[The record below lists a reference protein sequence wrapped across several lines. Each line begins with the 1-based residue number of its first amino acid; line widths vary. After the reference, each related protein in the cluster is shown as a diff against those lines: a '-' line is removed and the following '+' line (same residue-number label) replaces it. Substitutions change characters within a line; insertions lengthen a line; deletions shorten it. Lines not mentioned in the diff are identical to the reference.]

1 MAQPLSF
8 VDSSYKEPSASAG
21 SDLQI
26 QNDLVLRPRIGGFY
40 PSVMQGVVDGGRYLA
55 PLAALTGRRM
65 FSAKKRGG
73 GKANNWTRNRERAK
87 VELLRYGKPSAV
99 NVNKYAAFVRKNSR
113 AAAEFLRDYEAR
125 KSKKNKAKPSN
136 RANPR
141 GQVFMKKEA
150 EENSKAAMNEY
161 KKLMTRRN
169 APKVTWNNE
178 KKNRFSPYR
187 NKAVATLK
195 ALKEKHP
202 ELKRRPGNFM
212 TLGKLMRDGNV
223 DKQRE
228 FLRTYGVP
236 LSDEAAVEPAAAPAA
251 AAATKKNRFSP
262 YRTKAAATLKA
273 LKEKHPDLKR
283 RPGNFMTLGKLMRN
297 GNVDKQREFLR
308 TYGVPLSNEAAANAA
323 AEATAA
329 PPVRA
334 ETKAKYT
341 RQEYWNAY
349 RKANAN
355 LKTQGLNPRAENKRK
370 LLESRRLGLNNADF
384 FRTLAAAKTP
394 VTETR
399 KKSPIRAENIEAA
412 TGYLLSLV
420 PQGAKG
426 PSAVQA
432 RQYASM
438 VKTGRENS
446 MEEFIRNYVAK
457 KTKATAK

>member
-65 FSAKKRGG
+65 FSAKRGG

-87 VELLRYGKPSAV
+87 VELQRYGKPSAV
-99 NVNKYAAFVRKNSR
+99 NVNKYAAFVRKNSK
-113 AAAEFLRDYEAR
+113 AAADFLRDYEAR
-125 KSKKNKAKPSN
+125 KKKVNKPK
-136 RANPR
+136 R
-141 GQVFMKKEA
+141 EA

-169 APKVTWNNE
+169 APRVTWNNQKNQNE
-178 KKNRFSPYR
+178 TKKNRFSPYR

-195 ALKEKHP
+195 AMKEKHP

-212 TLGKLMRDGNV
+212 TLGKLMRNGDV
-223 DKQRE
+223 EKQRE
-228 FLRTYGVP
+228 FLK
-236 LSDEAAVEPAAAPAA
+236 S
-251 AAATKKNRFSP
+251 
-262 YRTKAAATLKA
+262 
-273 LKEKHPDLKR
+273 
-283 RPGNFMTLGKLMRN
+283 
-297 GNVDKQREFLR
+297 
-308 TYGVPLSNEAAANAA
+308 YGVPLSNETSDAAAA
-323 AEATAA
+323 ATAA
-329 PPVRA
+329 PA
-334 ETKAKYT
+334 AATKAKYT

-370 LLESRRLGLNNADF
+370 LLESRRLGLNNAEF
-384 FRTLAAAKTP
+384 FRTLAAAPAAPTA
-394 VTETR
+394 VTR

-412 TGYLLSLV
+412 TGYLLSIG

-446 MEEFIRNYVAK
+446 MEKFIRNYVAK

>member
-1 MAQPLSF
+1 
-8 VDSSYKEPSASAG
+8 
-21 SDLQI
+21 
-26 QNDLVLRPRIGGFY
+26 
-40 PSVMQGVVDGGRYLA
+40 MQGVVDGGRYLA

-65 FSAKKRGG
+65 FSAKRGG

-87 VELLRYGKPSAV
+87 VELQRYGKPSAV
-99 NVNKYAAFVRKNSR
+99 NVNKYAAFVRKNSK
-113 AAAEFLRDYEAR
+113 AAADFLRDYEAR
-125 KSKKNKAKPSN
+125 KSKNKAKPSN

-141 GQVFMKKEA
+141 GQVFMKKQA

-169 APKVTWNNE
+169 APRVTWNNQKNQNE
-178 KKNRFSPYR
+178 TKKNRFSPYR

-195 ALKEKHP
+195 AMKEKHP

-212 TLGKLMRDGNV
+212 TLGKLMRNGDV
-223 DKQRE
+223 EKQRE
-228 FLRTYGVP
+228 FLK
-236 LSDEAAVEPAAAPAA
+236 S
-251 AAATKKNRFSP
+251 
-262 YRTKAAATLKA
+262 
-273 LKEKHPDLKR
+273 
-283 RPGNFMTLGKLMRN
+283 
-297 GNVDKQREFLR
+297 
-308 TYGVPLSNEAAANAA
+308 YGVPLSNETSDAAAA
-323 AEATAA
+323 ATAA
-329 PPVRA
+329 PVA
-334 ETKAKYT
+334 ATKAKYT

-370 LLESRRLGLNNADF
+370 LLESRRLGLNNAEF
-384 FRTLAAAKTP
+384 FRTLAAAPAAPTA
-394 VTETR
+394 VTR

-412 TGYLLSLV
+412 TGYLLSIG